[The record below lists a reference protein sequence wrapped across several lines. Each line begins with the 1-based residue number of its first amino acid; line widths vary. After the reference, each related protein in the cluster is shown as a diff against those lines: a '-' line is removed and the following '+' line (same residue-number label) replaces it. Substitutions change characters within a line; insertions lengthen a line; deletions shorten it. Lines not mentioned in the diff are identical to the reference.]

1 MIRILLA
8 DDQNLISRELYT
20 HLEPAKDLEIVGSAK
35 DDLTVIEQIEL
46 LHPDIVLVDIEMS
59 SIDGL
64 STTRLVSQHFANSK
78 VLILSNHANEEYI
91 KEALQAGAKGYILK
105 NTSAEELADAIRL
118 VHKGYILVVPGL
130 LEKLFTKAPTTKY
143 VSNELTQLR
152 DKFNYYLTELEQAFK
167 LKDKAA
173 NSQIVNVK
181 QELGAIE
188 KNLHHELTIQLDRVK
203 EEIHQHLMN
212 FERDLLSQMEEELNT
227 FIKSMGESG
236 FLIELAEKHQW
247 LESQL
252 LRTKASLERF
262 EKFVYRMFI
271 YLVIPFSAAT
281 IGLFFWIS
289 FR

>member
-8 DDQNLISRELYT
+8 DDQNFISRELYT
-20 HLEPAKDLEIVGSAK
+20 YLEPAKDLEIVGSAK
-35 DDLTVIEQIEL
+35 YDLTVIEQIEL
-46 LHPDIVLVDIEMS
+46 MHPDIVLVDIEMS

-167 LKDKAA
+167 LKDKVA
-173 NSQIVNVK
+173 NSQIVHVK

-188 KNLHHELTIQLDRVK
+188 KNLHHELTIQIDRVK

-271 YLVIPFSAAT
+271 YLVIPFSAGT

-289 FR
+289 FH

>member
-8 DDQNLISRELYT
+8 DDQNFISRELYT
-20 HLEPAKDLEIVGSAK
+20 YLEPAKDLEIVGSAK

-46 LHPDIVLVDIEMS
+46 MHPDIVLVDIEMS

-78 VLILSNHANEEYI
+78 VLILSNHANEEYM

-105 NTSAEELADAIRL
+105 NTSAEELAYAIRL
-118 VHKGYILVVPGL
+118 VYKGYILVVPGL

-167 LKDKAA
+167 LKDKVA
-173 NSQIVNVK
+173 NSQMVHVK

-188 KNLHHELTIQLDRVK
+188 KNLHHELTIQIDRVK

-212 FERDLLSQMEEELNT
+212 FEQDLLSQMEEELNT

-271 YLVIPFSAAT
+271 YLVIPFSAGT

-289 FR
+289 FH